1 MPHEHMSIFKHYW
14 HHTLVL
20 QSEDNLEA
28 GKSAGI
34 QLQRLT
40 PKPTVNYTV
49 NLTKNFEGK

>member
-14 HHTLVL
+14 LHSLVV
-20 QSEDNLEA
+20 QSEDNLEP

-40 PKPTVNYTV
+40 PKPTVNYSQ
-49 NLTKNFEGK
+49 FD